1 MNFAKLEKIELR
13 NGWETEDKHFTPW
26 LAKEENLEEL
36 GKAIHMDLILEEV
49 EQSVGPFRADIICRD
64 GASDN
69 LVLIENQLEK
79 TNHKH
84 LGQIFTYAAGT
95 KAMTIVW
102 IASEFTEE
110 HRATLDWLNNITD
123 DKFNFFGIEVELFKI
138 GNSNFAP
145 HFKLVS
151 KPNDWS
157 KSMNTYKNISNSGEL
172 TNSKRLYLSYWNKL
186 ADTIREGSSVLKTQ
200 KPRPQHWYN
209 FAIGKTGFKLATTLK
224 TQKNMASTELYI
236 NKDKEA
242 FKTLEL
248 DKEHIEQELGF
259 ALSWEYLPERDA
271 SRVAIYKE
279 NFDANDESSLN
290 QTIQWHIE
298 MLEKLHSVFS
308 KRIKNLEN
316 ANLRKAA

>member
-26 LAKEENLEEL
+26 LAKEENLDEL
-36 GKAIHMDLILEEV
+36 GKAIQMDLILEEV
-49 EQSVGPFRADIICRD
+49 EQSVGPFRADLICRD

-84 LGQIFTYAAGT
+84 LGQILTYAAGT

-138 GNSNFAP
+138 RNSDFAP
-145 HFKLVS
+145 HFKLIS

-157 KSMNTYKNISNSGEL
+157 KSMNSYKNIGENNELSNRKKL
-172 TNSKRLYLSYWNKL
+172 CLSYWNQL
-186 ADTIREGSSVLKTQ
+186 AEKIKNNNSFLKTQ
-200 KPRPQHWYN
+200 KPRPQHWYS

-236 NKDKEA
+236 SKDKEA

-248 DKEHIEQELGF
+248 DKEQIEQELGF

-271 SRVAIYKE
+271 SRVAIYKD
-279 NFDANDESSLN
+279 NVDSNDESSLN
-290 QTIQWHIE
+290 QTVKWHIE
-298 MLEKLHSVFS
+298 MLEKFHSVFS
-308 KRIKNLEN
+308 NRIKQLKLEN
-316 ANLRKAA
+316 FQEAA